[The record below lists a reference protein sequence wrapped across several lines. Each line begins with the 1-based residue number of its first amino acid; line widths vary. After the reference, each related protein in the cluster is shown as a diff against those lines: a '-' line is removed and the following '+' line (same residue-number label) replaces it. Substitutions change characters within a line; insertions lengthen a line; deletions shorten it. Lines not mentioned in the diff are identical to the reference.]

1 MVECICRWA
10 FTQVLEVASER
21 SGLKPGWAYIAKAVF
36 DTVPKFYLI
45 TIRWFYS
52 NLDQTEMS
60 S

>member
-45 TIRWFYS
+45 TIR
-52 NLDQTEMS
+52 
-60 S
+60 